1 MKKVISAIVV
11 AAIVALVGVAT
22 TQHTRASSHRE
33 ALAILNDPCVDN
45 TDVYAWVTPGSH
57 DKLYLIAGYNGLHE
71 PGQGNQQTRL
81 CDDVLYEFHIARG
94 VGVLD
99 DAVTYQIRLHSTVP
113 TPVDNSDLSLLPGG
127 GKELLIQLGGVQQTY
142 TVTKIEHRQGHHGGH
157 ADHDNDD
164 GDDDDDDDG
173 VRTVIGQD
181 LPVAPPN
188 IGPQTDRIAYGL
200 GDFVPYSAGGVL
212 GSDSREIGLYNDA
225 FAATFI
231 KKLGQNGSEGR
242 SWVGTRDDGFYLDE
256 KGIFDVLNLSGLS
269 GFGGRSTPGE
279 DVFAGFNLNVIALE
293 IPTKKLTGTGK
304 PPAHPGMPGDD
315 TLLGIWA
322 SASRRKVKVL
332 RTDGDPETSGPWVQ
346 VGREALPL
354 IDAGMIGV
362 QDQSKYLR
370 TTPRTD
376 VENFATYFLN
386 PILVRDAEFLGI
398 YSALGV
404 PPATVAFLKSGRFDI
419 LRAINLD
426 NYPFPGAHHVLIA
439 PGKTGDVLRVDMAID
454 SLFPNG
460 RMIPGGSTPNRE
472 QVDVSDALITL
483 IVTANTLAVGDGVN
497 HNDKNYLTTF
507 PWLALPWQGLNEGHG
522 APAP

>member
-1 MKKVISAIVV
+1 MKKAVSAIVV
-11 AAIVALVGVAT
+11 AAAVALAVVAT
-22 TQHTRASSHRE
+22 TQDTRASSHRE

-45 TDVYAWVTPGSH
+45 TDVYAWVTPGTH
-57 DKLYLIAGYNGLHE
+57 DKMYLIAGYNGLHE

-81 CDDVLYEFHIARG
+81 CDDVLYEFHITRG
-94 VGVLD
+94 AGELD
-99 DAVTYQIRLHSTVP
+99 DAVTYQIRLHSTRP
-113 TPVDNSDLSLLPGG
+113 TAVDNSDLSQPPGG

-142 TVTKIEHRQGHHGGH
+142 TVTKIVHRPDRHRGHWYE
-157 ADHDNDD
+157 DR
-164 GDDDDDDDG
+164 DDDDCD
-173 VRTVIGQD
+173 RTVIGEN

-200 GDFVPYSAGGVL
+200 GPFQPYSAGGVL
-212 GSDSREIGLYNDA
+212 GSESREVGLYDDA

-231 KKLGQNGSEGR
+231 KNLGGGSEGR

-256 KGIFDVLNLSGLS
+256 KGIFDILNLSGLS
-269 GFGGRSTPGE
+269 SIGGRHSAGE

-293 IPTKKLTGTGK
+293 IPTPKLTGTGRL
-304 PPAHPGMPGDD
+304 PRHNGQPGDD
-315 TLLGIWA
+315 TLLGVWA
-322 SASRRKVKVL
+322 SASRRQVRVL
-332 RTDGDPETSGPWVQ
+332 HSDRDPETSGPWVQ
-346 VGREALPL
+346 VGREGLPL

-370 TTPRTD
+370 TTPETD
-376 VENFATYFLN
+376 VANFASYFLN

-404 PPATVAFLKSGRFDI
+404 PQTLVDTQLKTNRVDI
-419 LRAINLD
+419 LQAINLD
-426 NYPFPGAHHVLIA
+426 NYPTPHAHHVPIA

-454 SLFPNG
+454 SQFPNG

-483 IVTANTLAVGDGVN
+483 IVSRGLIAVGDGVN
-497 HNDKNYLTTF
+497 HNDKNYLPSF
-507 PWLALPWQGLNEGHG
+507 PWLALPHQGLDGGHG
-522 APAP
+522 APAFP

>member
-1 MKKVISAIVV
+1 MKKAISAIAV
-11 AAIVALVGVAT
+11 AAVIALTVLGT

-94 VGVLD
+94 NGQLD
-99 DAVTYQIRLHSTVP
+99 DAVTYQIRLNSTKP
-113 TPVDNSDLSLLPGG
+113 TPVDPSDLSLPVGG

-142 TVTKIEHRQGHHGGH
+142 SVTKLVYHNQNGHGSDDCDP
-157 ADHDNDD
+157 ADCD
-164 GDDDDDDDG
+164 
-173 VRTVIGQD
+173 RIVIGEN

-188 IGPQTDRIAYGL
+188 IGPQTDRIVYGL
-200 GDFVPYSAGGVL
+200 GAFQPYSQNGAL
-212 GSDSREIGLYNDA
+212 GSDSRNVGLYDDA

-231 KKLGQNGSEGR
+231 KNLGSGGSEGR

-256 KGIFDVLNLSGLS
+256 KGIFDIINLAGLGS
-269 GFGGRSTPGE
+269 IGGRNTPGE

-293 IPTKKLTGTGK
+293 VPTNKLTGTGNA
-304 PPAHPGMPGDD
+304 PAHNGTPGDD
-315 TLLGIWA
+315 TLLGVWA
-322 SASRRKVKVL
+322 SASRRKVTVL
-332 RTDGDPETSGPWVQ
+332 SSDRDPQTSGPWVQ
-346 VGREALPL
+346 VGREGLPL

-370 TTPRTD
+370 TTPSTD
-376 VENFATYFLN
+376 VQNFAGYFLN

-404 PPATVAFLKSGRFDI
+404 PQTLIDSQLKTGRVDI
-419 LRAINLD
+419 LQAINLD
-426 NYPFPGAHHVLIA
+426 NIPFAGAHHVPIA

-454 SLFPNG
+454 SQFPNG
-460 RMIPGGSTPNRE
+460 RMIPGGATPDRE

-483 IVTANTLAVGDGVN
+483 IVTRGLVAVGDGVN
-497 HNDKNYLTTF
+497 HNDKNYLPSF
-507 PWLALPWQGLNEGHG
+507 PWLALPHQGLYGGHG